1 MDRTTEALSSF
12 VCSLGY
18 QDLGTQVVHQVKRTL
33 VDTLGCA
40 LGGYPSEPATI
51 ARTLAEAVSSAT
63 PSRILGTGEY
73 SSPDMAAFANG
84 VMVRY
89 LDCNDS
95 YFSPGGGHPS
105 DMIPAALSLAV
116 PTGSDGR
123 ALITSIVL
131 AYEVFCRLSDE
142 VVSGDYGWDQ
152 GMFSVIGSACA
163 AGKMLGLEL
172 ERMGH
177 AISLAVTPNLP
188 LGVTRTGEL
197 SMWKGCAAANA
208 TKAGIFAAQLAAKGM
223 TGPFEP
229 FEGRRGLWAQAL
241 GNPAE
246 TSPLPKLGNAN
257 SDCPTGFRIME
268 TTFKSFPSQIHTQAP
283 IEMALELRSRF
294 SLDDIES
301 IRIHSYAGAISSAAT
316 EPEKWDPK
324 TRETA
329 DHSIPYLVA
338 AALQDGDVNEDTFT
352 NARILDS
359 ASRGIMA
366 RMTLVEDTEFTAK
379 YPVEFNCR
387 MEVTDRSGQVHE
399 ASTRNPKGNR
409 RNPMSDAEVEAK
421 FHRLAAGVL
430 SEPQRDRVLELV
442 WSLEELSDLDL
453 LFENMVI
460 LEAQRIS

>member
-12 VCSLGY
+12 ACSLGY
-18 QDLGTQVVHQVKRTL
+18 NDLGTQVVHQVKRTL
-33 VDTLGCA
+33 VDTLGCG

-51 ARTLAEAVSSAT
+51 ARAVAGDVSSAT
-63 PSRILGTGEY
+63 PSRILGTGDY

-84 VMVRY
+84 VMIRY

-105 DMIPAALSLAV
+105 DMIPAGLSLAA

-123 ALITSIVL
+123 ALITAIVL

-152 GMFSVIGSACA
+152 GMFSVIGSVCA
-163 AGKMLGLEL
+163 AGRMLGLDGQQ
-172 ERMGH
+172 MGH

-197 SMWKGCAAANA
+197 SMWKGCAAASA

-241 GNPAE
+241 GDPPE
-246 TSPLPKLGNAN
+246 IPTLPKLGNVGP
-257 SDCPTGFRIME
+257 DCPTGFRIME

-338 AALQDGDVNEDTFT
+338 AALQDSDVTEDSFT
-352 NARILDS
+352 DARILDP
-359 ASRGIMA
+359 ALRAIMGK
-366 RMTLVEDTEFTAK
+366 MTLVEDAGFTAR
-379 YPVEFNCR
+379 YPAEFNCR
-387 MEVTDRSGQVHE
+387 MEVIDGSGQVHE

-409 RNPMSDAEVEAK
+409 RNPMSDTEVDAK

-430 SEPQRDRVLELV
+430 PAPQRDRVLELV
-442 WSLEELSDLDL
+442 WSLEELPDLDL
-453 LFENMVI
+453 LFESMVI
-460 LEAQRIS
+460 PEAQPIS

>member
-1 MDRTTEALSSF
+1 MDRTTEALSSYA
-12 VCSLGY
+12 CSLGY
-18 QDLGTQVVHQVKRTL
+18 KDLGPQVVHQVKRIL
-33 VDTLGCA
+33 ADTLGCA
-40 LGGYPSEPATI
+40 LGGYPSQPAII
-51 ARTLAEAVSSAT
+51 ARAVAGGISSSA
-63 PSRILGTGEY
+63 PSRILGTGDH

-84 VMVRY
+84 VMIRY

-105 DMIPAALSLAV
+105 DMIPAALSLAA
-116 PTGSDGR
+116 PTGSGGR
-123 ALITSIVL
+123 SLITAIVL

-142 VVSGDYGWDQ
+142 VVSGDQGWDQ
-152 GMFSVIGSACA
+152 GMFSVIGAACA
-163 AGKMLGLEL
+163 AGKMLGLDRQ
-172 ERMGH
+172 RMGH

-197 SMWKGCAAANA
+197 SMWKGCAAASA

-241 GNPAE
+241 GNPPE
-246 TSPLPKLGNAN
+246 TPPLPKLGNVD

-283 IEMALELRSRF
+283 IEMALEIRSRV
-294 SLDDIES
+294 SSGDIAS
-301 IRIHSYAGAISSAAT
+301 IRIHTYGGAISSAAT

-338 AALQDGDVNEDTFT
+338 AALQDGDVTEYSFADT
-352 NARILDS
+352 RILDPALRS
-359 ASRGIMA
+359 IMA
-366 RMTLVEDTEFTAK
+366 KMTLVEDPEFTAN
-379 YPVEFNCR
+379 YPSEFNCR
-387 MEVTDRSGQVHE
+387 MEVTDLSGQVHE

-430 SEPQRDRVLELV
+430 PAPQRNRVLELV
-442 WSLEELSDLDL
+442 WSLEELPALDP
-453 LFENMVI
+453 LFESMVI
-460 LEAQRIS
+460 PEA